1 MNRQYLR
8 AILSTKLSQ
17 RLTMTPALLQKIGL
31 LALNRMELAE
41 LLRQE
46 IDENPVLEEAEKGTV
61 VDDGEEEGEKEDPF
75 EQIDVDYFFEE
86 YLPNTPNRNTSSA
99 QEDKTSFET
108 FLATR
113 TTLQDHLNWQ
123 LNLTNIPADLRR
135 CCYFLVGNL
144 DVEGYLK
151 LSLDE
156 VCSEF
161 GISLEKA
168 REALR
173 IIQSLDPVGVGARDL
188 AECLILQ
195 LKSMG
200 LESQI
205 EGKLVRNHL
214 PDLQSDDRDRIA
226 RKLGCELKSLED
238 SLKII
243 RSLSPKPGER
253 FDSSKPKY
261 VQPDV
266 YVQKHSEGY
275 QVLVSD
281 DGLPELRLNS
291 VYRSLLRQKTTPKD
305 TKSYIRERFR
315 AAVELLRSVN
325 QRQATIGR
333 VCEIIVSRQKEF
345 LDHGLLHLKP
355 MLIKEVAEELN
366 LHSSTISRVVA
377 NKYAHTPQ
385 GVMELRRFFNLG
397 VGSTEGGYFSTEH
410 VKDTIRKIIDREKPS
425 QPLSDEK
432 ISKVLNSTGINI
444 TRRTVAK
451 YRVQMNIAGSR
462 QRKKHSGD
470 KHQSLSTAT

>member
-8 AILSTKLSQ
+8 TILSTKLSQ

-41 LLRQE
+41 VLRQE
-46 IDENPVLEEAEKGTV
+46 IDENPVLEEVERENVIDA
-61 VDDGEEEGEKEDPF
+61 GEEESVSDDPF
-75 EQIDVDYFFEE
+75 EEIDVDYFFEE
-86 YLPNTPNRNTSSA
+86 YLPNTANRNTSNP
-99 QEDKTSFET
+99 QEDKVSFET

-113 TTLQDHLNWQ
+113 LTLQDHLNWQ

-135 CCYFLVGNL
+135 CCYFLIGNL
-144 DVEGYLK
+144 NVEGYLK

-161 GISLEKA
+161 GISLK
-168 REALR
+168 EAKKSLR
-173 IIQSLDPVGVGARDL
+173 VLQSLDPVGVGARDL
-188 AECLILQ
+188 AECLMLQ
-195 LKSMG
+195 LKTMG

-214 PDLQSDDRDRIA
+214 PDLQSGDHGRIA
-226 RKLGCELKSLED
+226 REIGCELKSLED

-253 FDSSKPKY
+253 FDSSEPKY

-275 QVLVSD
+275 RILVND
-281 DGLPELRLNS
+281 DGLPELRLNN
-291 VYRSLLRQKTTPKD
+291 VYRSLLRQKATPKD

-315 AAVELLRSVN
+315 SAVELLRSVN

-333 VCEIIVSRQKEF
+333 VCEVIVSRQKGF

-397 VGSTEGGYFSTEH
+397 VGGKKGEYFSTEQ
-410 VKDTIRKIIDREKPS
+410 VKDTIRKIIDREKTR

-432 ISKVLNSTGINI
+432 ISKVLNSTGVNI

-451 YRVQMNIAGSR
+451 YRVQMNIADSR
-462 QRKKHSGD
+462 QRKKYFGSKNTD
-470 KHQSLSTAT
+470 LSTPL